1 MSKLI
6 KLVIG
11 SILLLGVILGVIW
24 LIEAIVEW
32 TCVDM
37 GRTTLFM
44 LIMIYTIYK
53 LIKEEFD
60 KQSNF
65 LLIYTRLYVN

>member
-37 GRTTLFM
+37 GRTALFM

-60 KQSNF
+60 K
-65 LLIYTRLYVN
+65 

>member
-37 GRTTLFM
+37 RRTALFM

-60 KQSNF
+60 K
-65 LLIYTRLYVN
+65 

>member
-37 GRTTLFM
+37 RRTALSM

-60 KQSNF
+60 K
-65 LLIYTRLYVN
+65 